1 MSRLDNLKEQ
11 NPDLN
16 INLIDLL
23 AKADPS
29 GTYKYLPFIIKMFK
43 SNFTTDEG
51 ILNHLFQGNNLINLQ
66 KFEEHSKANRIK
78 NNDISTYNS
87 FKQIS
92 DEVEKAEEMLRIKE
106 LEKQVKKIYNDDD
119 WMVLIPLSFESAKMY
134 GANTKW
140 CITQEKYWHQY
151 IAEYKI
157 FYIINKKR
165 DLKWAISSK
174 DSESK
179 IEGWQADD
187 NPINPFMIPMPSS
200 IIAVITDEIRM
211 MDSISD
217 MPEYRD
223 IQSKNVEQ
231 FKTWKETSISEIAT
245 EYFGE
250 DISSFHNNMGDIDVQ
265 TILGIMGKLGMMGSD
280 NRIR

>member
-43 SNFTTDEG
+43 SNFTTDER

-66 KFEEHSKANRIK
+66 RFEEHSKANRIK

-157 FYIINKKR
+157 LYIINKKR

-187 NPINPFMIPMPSS
+187 NPINPFMIPIPSS
-200 IIAVITDEIRM
+200 ILAVITDEIRM

-231 FKTWKETSISEIAT
+231 FKTWTETSISEIAT

-250 DISSFHNNMGDIDVQ
+250 DISSYQNNLGDINVQ
-265 TILGIMGKLGMMGSD
+265 SILGIMGKLGMMGND